1 MRTIEVTARVNE
13 DGTLTVRVPP
23 DVTPGEHRVVLV
35 IEEQVA
41 RAATIADAGSAD
53 QVDSSEGTLSAAER
67 QRRFIEDW
75 PVHHVGHWPAG
86 LSLRREDMYGDD
98 GR

>member
-1 MRTIEVTARVNE
+1 MRTIEATGRVSE

-23 DVTPGEHRVVLV
+23 DVTPGDHKVVLL
-35 IEEQVA
+35 IDED
-41 RAATIADAGSAD
+41 AASPTVPA
-53 QVDSSEGTLSAAER
+53 SSEPDTSSEDSLSDAER
-67 QRRFIEDW
+67 QRRFVESW
-75 PVHHVGHWPAG
+75 TVHHVGNWPEG

>member
-1 MRTIEVTARVNE
+1 MRTIKTIARVSE
-13 DGTLTVRVPP
+13 DGTLTLRVPSG
-23 DVTPGEHRVVLV
+23 VTPGDHQVVLV
-35 IEEQVA
+35 IEDQVA

-53 QVDSSEGTLSAAER
+53 QTTSSEDTLSADER
-67 QRRFIEDW
+67 QRRFIDHW
-75 PVHHVGHWPAG
+75 PAHHVGHWPEG